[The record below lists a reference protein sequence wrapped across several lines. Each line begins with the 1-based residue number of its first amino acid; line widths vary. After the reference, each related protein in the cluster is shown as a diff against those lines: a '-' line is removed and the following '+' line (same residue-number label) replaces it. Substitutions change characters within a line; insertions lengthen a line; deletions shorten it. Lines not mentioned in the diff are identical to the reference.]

1 MLLYLDCPCTSFP
14 RSFARDFK
22 ETYRYPPPSTIYG
35 LLLSLVG
42 EVDMKAHVGVKIAIG
57 IIGDDP
63 PISRIVRKQRH
74 HKFSVKHLGTYPTSQ
89 FSKPNHHE
97 LLTDVQ
103 IAIDVSSSE
112 ETATVK
118 LEERIAIALSTPSQI
133 TRFGGLSLGESW
145 AMVNGVRLYRE
156 SDGKIR
162 WLMKDSRGLIGLPVW
177 INRETTQGAFQRFS
191 FLEDGFDDNCWVSIL
206 PPETLVK
213 PAKAK
218 SVRRAKE
225 KNG

>member
-14 RSFARDFK
+14 RSFARDYK

-42 EVDMKAHVGVKIAIG
+42 EVDKMAHVGVKLAIG
-57 IIGDDP
+57 IIGNDP

-74 HKFSVKHLGTYPTSQ
+74 HKFSVKHLGTYPPSQ

-103 IAIDVSSSE
+103 VAIQIDSSE
-112 ETATVK
+112 ELAAVK
-118 LEERIAIALSTPSQI
+118 LIDRVAIALSTPEQM

-145 AMVNGVRLYRE
+145 ALVNGARLYRE
-156 SDGKIR
+156 TDGLIR
-162 WLMKDSRGLIGLPVW
+162 WLVKDNRGLIALPVW
-177 INRETTQGAFQRFS
+177 IDRTTSQGTFQRFS
-191 FLEDGFDDNCWVSIL
+191 LSDELIDDCLVSIV
-206 PPETLVK
+206 E
-213 PAKAK
+213 PAPSIKMSKAK
-218 SVRRAKE
+218 SVRKAK
-225 KNG
+225 G